1 MKYWQ
6 IGVLSWLTSVQ
17 LSAAEPF
24 HLQLV
29 PNTCI
34 TTEQQPQCS
43 IKLRLTLTG
52 GSTQAICIQ
61 LANQPKQCQQH
72 LSKTTSEFWLQVD
85 TLVDLPIVLTND
97 TGQVLQ
103 QTQLQLVRYQSPSKR
118 HKRGYVWNLL

>member
-1 MKYWQ
+1 MKYWL
-6 IGVLSWLTSVQ
+6 IAMLSWLTSAQ
-17 LSAAEPF
+17 LSAAEPL
-24 HLQLV
+24 HLKLV

-34 TTEQQPQCS
+34 TTEQKPQCA

-72 LSKTTSEFWLQVD
+72 LSKTTSEFMLNVD
-85 TLVDLPIVLTND
+85 TTVDVPIVLTD
-97 TGQVLQ
+97 DAGQVLQ